1 MSHREIIE
9 VREGRW
15 LLEQVKEKVITICP
29 HAFEKIYHAQ
39 RALFTEEAL
48 KLPLQREVAHFVAL
62 QKNGR
67 YTIYYHRKFFYL
79 NIIIEIKEGE
89 IEVVSFMKKD
99 TLPILRT

>member
-15 LLEQVKEKVITICP
+15 LLEQIKEKVITICP
-29 HAFEKIYHAQ
+29 HAFEKIYQAQ
-39 RALFTEEAL
+39 RTLFTEEAL
-48 KLPLQREVAHFVAL
+48 KLPLQREVPHFVAL
-62 QKNGR
+62 QQNGR
-67 YTIYYHRKFFYL
+67 YTIYYHRKNFFL